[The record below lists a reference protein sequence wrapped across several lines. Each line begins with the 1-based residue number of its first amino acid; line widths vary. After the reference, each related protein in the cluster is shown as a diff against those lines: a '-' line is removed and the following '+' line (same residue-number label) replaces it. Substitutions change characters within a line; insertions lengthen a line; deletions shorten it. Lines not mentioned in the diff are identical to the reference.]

1 MTQHMKLGA
10 IFAGILMCC
19 SAVSTFAA
27 PIEAASGLDF
37 DEDTEQHYVEIP
49 VDSIQQFVQIYGI
62 VKDNYVDVKPDEV
75 LFQQAIKGLGVGW
88 IVIHAIY
95 LRKIINN

>member
-49 VDSIQQFVQIYGI
+49 VDSIQQFVQIYGS
-62 VKDNYVDVKPDEV
+62 
-75 LFQQAIKGLGVGW
+75 
-88 IVIHAIY
+88 
-95 LRKIINN
+95 KITMSMSNLMRFYFSKQ